1 MLMKNNVRR
10 NGMDWESF
18 IAILN
23 DGKVVPVIGNDLIKV
38 KDEDGKLVPLC
49 SYFGRE
55 VTRILKIPYIGQ
67 SLGELALAHQKE
79 NIMMTT
85 EAIFHKMD
93 EDMFNFD
100 PLVKLAE
107 ITDFKFFVST
117 TLDGLLVKV
126 LCKARTLKKNQ
137 VKVINYS
144 LQDLDNP
151 PREEEEEPQVTVF
164 NLFGSFEEGNI
175 LKPAFNEEEMLEQIF
190 SLSRND
196 ERHPLANHFITCL
209 VDKLLLFI
217 GCDFP
222 DWFMRF
228 IIRIVTNER
237 YKDRSLGDY
246 IVWSDIDKFPKL
258 NKFLEQFNKN
268 IFKTE
273 KCHEGNLKIFIDEL
287 YYKWTDALKEQ
298 PIKYKEMVFL
308 SYNNPDREWAK
319 ILKKRLKAKGVRNV
333 WFDIDDL
340 DIGKHQENIESEIR
354 KCDIFIPLIS
364 NNSLTNTRSYTQT
377 VEWTCIEGRLSADKY
392 YRQSTFKLVPIIID
406 ETERSDERI
415 PGFMREFAIWNL
427 QQDQERIFE
436 LLTGA
441 LTPI

>member
-1 MLMKNNVRR
+1 MLMKNNVNR
-10 NGMDWESF
+10 NGIDWESF
-18 IAILN
+18 IAILI
-23 DGKVVPVIGNDLIKV
+23 DGKVVPVIGNDLIQV

-49 SYFGRE
+49 SYFARE
-55 VTRILKIPYIGQ
+55 VTRRLKIPYLGQ
-67 SLGELALAHQKE
+67 SLGELALDHPKE

-107 ITDFKFFVST
+107 ITDFRFFVST
-117 TLDGLLVKV
+117 TLDGLLVKA
-126 LCKARTLKKNQ
+126 LCKARSLKKNQ
-137 VKVINYS
+137 VEVINYS
-144 LQDLDNP
+144 LRYLAKP
-151 PREEEEEPQVTVF
+151 PKEEEEEPQVTVF

-175 LKPAFNEEEMLEQIF
+175 LKPAFNEEEMLEHIF
-190 SLSRND
+190 TLSRND
-196 ERHPLANHFITCL
+196 ESHPLANYFITCL

-237 YKDRSLGDY
+237 YKDRGLGDY
-246 IVWSDIDKFPKL
+246 IVWSEINKFPKL
-258 NKFLEQFNKN
+258 NTFLGQFNKN

-287 YYKWTDALKEQ
+287 YDKWTDVLKEQ
-298 PIKYKEMVFL
+298 PIKYKETVFL
-308 SYNNPDREWAK
+308 SYNNPDQKWAR
-319 ILKKRLKAKGVRNV
+319 ILKNQLRAKGVRNV

-340 DIGKHQENIESEIR
+340 DIGRHQENIENEIR

-364 NNSLTNTRSYTQT
+364 NNSLTNTRSYTRT
-377 VEWTCIEGRLSADKY
+377 VEWKCIEGRLSADKY

-427 QQDQERIFE
+427 QQGQESIFE
-436 LLTGA
+436 VITGA